1 MAATISPY
9 RLGKARDIFNLFNV
23 FNAISWAFL
32 AGNIVTLFAL
42 RLGANS
48 TYIGIISAVLYVA
61 FFFLPLGKILS
72 RRFPIVKIYS
82 FTWASR
88 AIGMI
93 PLLFAPFVF
102 TIGYRD
108 LALFLIFIGVT
119 LFHVTRG
126 IGMVASNPVLSYL
139 SQGPDRGS
147 YMTQIQIINSAV
159 GMFAGFIIAMA
170 LGRDPPLFLY
180 AIIMTVGIVCGVF
193 SGILVGK
200 IPEPEREEG
209 LKNKKLIEII
219 KEAMTQPS
227 IRLFFFI
234 LLMVALVSGVS
245 RTFLL
250 VYCREI
256 FAQSDGMIFLYAVFG
271 GLGNL
276 MVGLVIK
283 FLVDRI
289 GAKPIFS
296 FCVILG
302 LVSMIPVVFFPVS
315 IGENFTTVTLYL
327 TFMFFMMNFG
337 WLGAEGVMQTYFLG
351 LVPSEQMVDMGIL
364 YFLGFGI
371 AGAGGS
377 VFSGMLLDTA
387 AAISGSSIIS
397 FRILYIILIVIGGI
411 TLFLMR
417 KLMPLGALPFKGA
430 LEVMFSYRELK
441 AISLLDKLN
450 KTSDSGVEEAIL
462 GALQDSPSGLAIKGL
477 LARVKSPRLPVRME
491 SIRAIDAL
499 PELDEDAERALIDD
513 IINNPF
519 TTAYRSARTLG
530 NHGVFQA
537 IPLLRELAVSS
548 DYMLAGEAM
557 IALAKLMDVAFKP
570 LLEQIVMETQ
580 NPRLRIAGVEAI
592 GIFGFTDSLPILL
605 DLLRVTDPPPYLR
618 DEVVMAMASIL
629 NIDNKYYSLLIR
641 FLANESLAV
650 TLAMDEAESTYE
662 HYLSVHGRKRAKKD
676 PGLTSLQ
683 NQAKVFQS
691 AVSEYMQSSKGEQ
704 LYRWIMDLPDD
715 LVNGAVQMILAEITM
730 DEDFMDYRRLKL
742 LIVQWSAHQLRL
754 WTNNLK
760 KE

>member
-1 MAATISPY
+1 MAGTLSPY
-9 RLGKARDIFNLFNV
+9 RLGKARDNYNLFNI
-23 FNAISWAFL
+23 FNALSWAFL

-48 TYIGIISAVLYVA
+48 TYIGIISAVNYVA

-102 TIGYRD
+102 AFGYRD
-108 LALFLIFIGVT
+108 LALFLILIGVVF
-119 LFHVTRG
+119 FHVIRG
-126 IGMVASNPVLSYL
+126 IGMIANNPVLSHL
-139 SQGPDRGS
+139 SQGADRGS

-159 GMFAGFIIAMA
+159 GMFAGFIIAML

-180 AIIMTVGIVCGVF
+180 AIIMAVGIICGVS
-193 SGILVGK
+193 SGILLGK

-209 LKNKKLIEII
+209 LKNKKLVEII
-219 KEAMTQPS
+219 KEAMAQPS
-227 IRLFFFI
+227 IRLFIFI
-234 LLMVALVSGVS
+234 LLMVALISGVS
-245 RTFLL
+245 RTFLV
-250 VYCREI
+250 VYGREV

-296 FCVILG
+296 FCVLLG
-302 LVSMIPVVFFPVS
+302 LVSMIPVIFFPAS

-327 TFMFFMMNFG
+327 TFMFFMLNFG
-337 WLGAEGVMQTYFLG
+337 WLGAEGIMQTYFMG
-351 LVPSEQMVDMGIL
+351 LIPSEQMVDMGIL
-364 YFLGFGI
+364 YFFGFGI

-377 VFSGMLLDTA
+377 VLSGMLLDAT
-387 AAISGSSIIS
+387 AAISGSAIFS
-397 FRILYIILIVIGGI
+397 FRILFIILIVISGV
-411 TLFLMR
+411 TLFIMR
-417 KLMPLGALPFKGA
+417 KLMPLGAMPFRGA

-450 KTSDSGVEEAIL
+450 KTNDSGMEEAIL

-499 PELDEDAERALIDD
+499 PGLDEDAERALMED

-557 IALAKLMDVAFKP
+557 IALAKLMDIAFKP
-570 LLEQIVMETQ
+570 QLEQIVMETQ

-605 DLLRVTDPPPYLR
+605 DILRVPDPPPYLR

-629 NIDNKYYSLLIR
+629 DMDNKYYSLLIR
-641 FLANESLAV
+641 FLANEALAV
-650 TLAMDEAESTYE
+650 TLAMDEVESAYE
-662 HYLSVHGRKRAKKD
+662 FCLSVHGSKRKKKD
-676 PGLTSLQ
+676 PGLASLQ
-683 NQAKVFQS
+683 NHAKAFQS
-691 AVSEYMQSSKGEQ
+691 AVSEYMQSPKGDQ
-704 LYRWIMDLPDD
+704 LYRWIMGLPDD
-715 LVNGAVQMILAEITM
+715 LVNGAAQMILAEITM
-730 DEDFMDYRRLKL
+730 DEDFMAYRRLKL
-742 LIVQWSAHQLRL
+742 LIVQWAAHQLRL

>member
-1 MAATISPY
+1 MAATLSPY
-9 RLGKARDIFNLFNV
+9 RLGKARDTYNLFNI

-48 TYIGIISAVLYVA
+48 TYIGTISAVVYVA

-82 FTWASR
+82 VTWASR

-102 TIGYRD
+102 AFGYRD
-108 LALFLIFIGVT
+108 IALILILIGVT
-119 LFHVTRG
+119 FFHVTRG
-126 IGMVASNPVLSYL
+126 IGMIANNPVLSHL
-139 SQGPDRGS
+139 SQGPDRSS

-159 GMFAGFIIAMA
+159 GMFTGFIIAMA

-180 AIIMTVGIVCGVF
+180 AIIMAVGIVCGVF
-193 SGILVGK
+193 SGILLGK
-200 IPEPEREEG
+200 IPEPELLQG
-209 LKNKKLIEII
+209 VKNKKLVEII
-219 KEAMTQPS
+219 KEAMIQPS
-227 IRLFFFI
+227 IRLFIVI

-250 VYCREI
+250 VYGREV
-256 FAQSDGMIFLYAVFG
+256 FFQSDGMIFLYAVFG

-302 LVSMIPVVFFPVS
+302 LVSMIPVVFFPAS

-327 TFMFFMMNFG
+327 TFMFFMLNFG
-337 WLGAEGVMQTYFLG
+337 WLGAEGVMQTYFMG
-351 LVPSEQMVDMGIL
+351 LIPTEQMVDMGIL
-364 YFLGFGI
+364 YFFGFGI

-377 VFSGMLLDTA
+377 VLSGMLLDFT

-397 FRILYIILIVIGGI
+397 FRILYTILIAISGI

-417 KLMPLGALPFKGA
+417 KLMPLGAMPFKGA
-430 LEVMFSYRELK
+430 MEVMFSYRELK

-450 KTSDSGVEEAIL
+450 KTSDSGMEEAIL
-462 GALQDSPSGLAIKGL
+462 GALQDSPSGLATKGL

-499 PELDEDAERALIDD
+499 PSLDEDAERALIDD

-530 NHGVFQA
+530 NHGIFQA

-557 IALAKLMDVAFKP
+557 IALAKLMDIAFKP
-570 LLEQIVMETQ
+570 QLEQIIMETQ

-592 GIFGFTDSLPILL
+592 GIYGFTNSLPILL
-605 DLLRVTDPPPYLR
+605 DLLRVPDPPPYLR

-641 FLANESLAV
+641 FLANESLAF

-662 HYLSVHGRKRAKKD
+662 HYVSVHGRKRSKKD

-683 NQAKVFQS
+683 NHAKALQS
-691 AVSEYMQSSKGEQ
+691 AVSEYMQNSKGEQ
-704 LYRWIMDLPDD
+704 LYRWIMGLPDD
-715 LVNGAVQMILAEITM
+715 LVNGAAQIILAEVTI
-730 DEDFMDYRRLKL
+730 DQSFMDLPRLKL

>member
-1 MAATISPY
+1 MAATLSPY
-9 RLGKARDIFNLFNV
+9 KLGKARDTYNLFNV
-23 FNAISWAFL
+23 FNAVSWAFL

-42 RLGANS
+42 RMGANS

-72 RRFPIVKIYS
+72 RRLSIIKIYS
-82 FTWASR
+82 FTWGSR

-102 TIGYRD
+102 ASGYRD

-119 LFHVTRG
+119 FFHVIRG
-126 IGMVASNPVLSYL
+126 IGMIANNPVLSHL

-159 GMFAGFIIAMA
+159 GMFAGFIIAML

-180 AIIMTVGIVCGVF
+180 AIIMAVGIICGVF

-200 IPEPEREEG
+200 IPEPEREET

-219 KEAMTQPS
+219 KEGMTQPS
-227 IRLFFFI
+227 IRLFIVI

-245 RTFLL
+245 RTFLV
-250 VYCREI
+250 VYSREI
-256 FAQSDGMIFLYAVFG
+256 FAQSDGMVFLYAVFG

-302 LVSMIPVVFFPVS
+302 LVSMIPVVFFPAS

-337 WLGAEGVMQTYFLG
+337 WLGAEGIMQTYFMG
-351 LVPSEQMVDMGIL
+351 LIPSEQMVDMGIL

-377 VFSGMLLDTA
+377 VFSGMLLDFAVAVT
-387 AAISGSSIIS
+387 GSSIIS
-397 FRILYIILIVIGGI
+397 FRILFIILIVISAL

-417 KLMPLGALPFKGA
+417 KLIPLGALPFKGA

-450 KTSDSGVEEAIL
+450 KSSDSGMEEAIL
-462 GALQDSPSGLAIKGL
+462 GALHDSPSGLAIKGL

-499 PELDEDAERALIDD
+499 PELDEDTERALMDD

-530 NHGVFQA
+530 NHGVFVA

-557 IALAKLMDVAFKP
+557 VALAKLKDIAFKP
-570 LLEQIVMETQ
+570 QLEQIIVETQ
-580 NPRLRIAGVEAI
+580 NPRLKIAGVEAI
-592 GIFGFTDSLPILL
+592 GIYGFTDSLPILL
-605 DLLRVTDPPPYLR
+605 DILRVADPPPYLR

-629 NIDNKYYSLLIR
+629 NISNKYYPLLIR

-650 TLAMDEAESTYE
+650 TLAMDEAESAYE
-662 HYLSVHGRKRAKKD
+662 YYSSVHGRKRSKKD
-676 PGLTSLQ
+676 HGLAYLQ
-683 NQAKVFQS
+683 NQAKAFQS
-691 AVSEYMQSSKGEQ
+691 AVSEYMHGSKGEQ
-704 LYRWIMDLPDD
+704 LYRWIMGLPDD
-715 LVNGAVQMILAEITM
+715 MVDGAIQMILAEITI
-730 DEDFMDYRRLKL
+730 DEAFMDLRRLKL
-742 LIVQWSAHQLRL
+742 LIVQWVAHELRV
-754 WTNNLK
+754 WTDKLK
-760 KE
+760 E

>member
-1 MAATISPY
+1 MATALSPY
-9 RLGKARDIFNLFNV
+9 KLGKARDIYNVFNI

-42 RLGANS
+42 RIGANS
-48 TYIGIISAVLYVA
+48 TYIGIISAVLYVS
-61 FFFLPLGKILS
+61 FFFLPLGKILTK
-72 RRFPIVKIYS
+72 RFAIIKIYS
-82 FTWASR
+82 FTWSSR

-93 PLLFAPFVF
+93 PLLIAPLVFAF
-102 TIGYRD
+102 GHRD
-108 LALFLIFIGVT
+108 LALFLILIGVT

-126 IGMVASNPVLSYL
+126 IGMIANNPVLSYL

-159 GMFAGFIIAMA
+159 GMFAGFIIAML

-180 AIIMTVGIVCGVF
+180 AIIMAVGIVCGVF

-209 LKNKKLIEII
+209 LKNKKLFVVI
-219 KEAMTQPS
+219 KEAMTQPA
-227 IRLFFFI
+227 IRLFLFI

-245 RTFLL
+245 RTFLI
-250 VYCREI
+250 VYSREV
-256 FAQSDGMIFLYAVFG
+256 FTQSDGMIFLYAVFG

-283 FLVDRI
+283 FLVDKI

-302 LVSMIPVVFFPVS
+302 LVSMIPVVFFPAS
-315 IGENFTTVTLYL
+315 ISENFTTVTLYL
-327 TFMFFMMNFG
+327 TFMFFMLNFG

-351 LVPSEQMVDMGIL
+351 LIPLEQMVDMGIL

-377 VFSGMLLDTA
+377 VLSGILLDTA
-387 AAISGSSIIS
+387 AAVTGSAVIS
-397 FRILYIILIVIGGI
+397 FRILYIILIAISAL

-417 KLMPLGALPFKGA
+417 KLIPLGALPFKGA
-430 LEVMFSYRELK
+430 MEVMFSYRELK

-462 GALQDSPSGLAIKGL
+462 GELQDSPSGLAIKGL

-530 NHGVFQA
+530 NHRVFQA
-537 IPLLRELAVSS
+537 IPLLRELAISS
-548 DYMLAGEAM
+548 DYMLAGEAI
-557 IALAKLMDVAFKP
+557 IALAKLKDIAFKP
-570 LLEQIVMETQ
+570 QLEQIIMETQ

-592 GIFGFTDSLPILL
+592 GIYGFTDSLPILL
-605 DLLRVTDPPPYLR
+605 DMLRVADPPPYLR

-629 NIDNKYYSLLIR
+629 GIDNKYYSLLIR

-650 TLAMDEAESTYE
+650 TLAMDEAESVYE
-662 HYLSVHGRKRAKKD
+662 YCLSVHGHRRRKKEH
-676 PGLTSLQ
+676 GLASLQ
-683 NQAKVFQS
+683 NHTKTFQN
-691 AVSEYMQSSKGEQ
+691 AVLEYIQGSKGEQ
-704 LYRWIMDLPDD
+704 LYRWIMGLPDD
-715 LVNGAVQMILAEITM
+715 LVNGSAQMILAEITI
-730 DEDFMDYRRLKL
+730 DEDFMSYHRLKL
-742 LIVQWSAHQLRL
+742 LIIQWAAHELRL
-754 WTNNLK
+754 WTNKLK

>member
-1 MAATISPY
+1 MAATLSPY
-9 RLGKARDIFNLFNV
+9 RLGKARDVYNLFNI
-23 FNAISWAFL
+23 FNALSWAFL
-32 AGNIVTLFAL
+32 AGNIVTLLAL

-61 FFFLPLGKILS
+61 FFFLPIGKILS
-72 RRFPIVKIYS
+72 RRFPIVKIFS

-102 TIGYRD
+102 AFGYRD
-108 LALFLIFIGVT
+108 IALFLIFIGVVF
-119 LFHVTRG
+119 FHVIRG
-126 IGMVASNPVLSYL
+126 IGMIANNPVLSYL
-139 SQGPDRGS
+139 SQGADRGS

-159 GMFAGFIIAMA
+159 GMFAGFIIAML

-180 AIIMTVGIVCGVF
+180 AIIMAVGIVCGVS
-193 SGILVGK
+193 SGLLLGK

-209 LKNKKLIEII
+209 LKNKKLVEII
-219 KEAMTQPS
+219 KEAMAQPS
-227 IRLFFFI
+227 IRLFIFI

-245 RTFLL
+245 RTFLV
-250 VYCREI
+250 VYGREV

-283 FLVDRI
+283 FLVDRV

-296 FCVILG
+296 FCVLLG
-302 LVSMIPVVFFPVS
+302 LVSMIPIVFFPAS

-327 TFMFFMMNFG
+327 TFMFFMLNFG
-337 WLGAEGVMQTYFLG
+337 WLGAEGVMQTYFMG

-364 YFLGFGI
+364 YFFGFGI

-377 VFSGMLLDTA
+377 VLSGMLLDAATA
-387 AAISGSSIIS
+387 FSGSAIIS
-397 FRILYIILIVIGGI
+397 FRILYIILIVISGV

-417 KLMPLGALPFKGA
+417 KLVPLGALPFKDA
-430 LEVMFSYRELK
+430 MEVMFSYRELR

-499 PELDEDAERALIDD
+499 SGLDEDAERALIDD

-537 IPLLRELAVSS
+537 VPLLRELAVSS

-557 IALAKLMDVAFKP
+557 IALAKLMDIAFKP
-570 LLEQIVMETQ
+570 QLEQIVMETQ

-592 GIFGFTDSLPILL
+592 GLFGFTDSLPILL
-605 DLLRVTDPPPYLR
+605 DLLRVPDPPPYLR

-629 NIDNKYYSLLIR
+629 DMDNKYYSLLIR

-650 TLAMDEAESTYE
+650 TLAMDEAESAYE
-662 HYLSVHGRKRAKKD
+662 HCLSVHGRKHRKKD
-676 PGLTSLQ
+676 PGLASLQ
-683 NQAKVFQS
+683 DHAKAFQS
-691 AVSEYMQSSKGEQ
+691 AVSEYMQGSKGDQ
-704 LYRWIMDLPDD
+704 LYRWIMGLPDD

-730 DEDFMDYRRLKL
+730 DEDFMAYRRLKL
-742 LIVQWSAHQLRL
+742 LVVQWAAHQLGL
-754 WTNNLK
+754 WTNKLK
-760 KE
+760 NE

>member
-1 MAATISPY
+1 MAATLSPY
-9 RLGKARDIFNLFNV
+9 RLGKARDVYNLFNI
-23 FNAISWAFL
+23 FNALSWAFL
-32 AGNIVTLFAL
+32 AGNIVTLLAL

-61 FFFLPLGKILS
+61 FFFLPIGKILS
-72 RRFPIVKIYS
+72 RRFPIVKIFS

-102 TIGYRD
+102 AFGYRD
-108 LALFLIFIGVT
+108 IALFLIFIGVVF
-119 LFHVTRG
+119 FHVIRG
-126 IGMVASNPVLSYL
+126 IGMIANNPVLSHL
-139 SQGPDRGS
+139 SQGADRGS

-159 GMFAGFIIAMA
+159 GMFAGFIIAML

-180 AIIMTVGIVCGVF
+180 AIIMAVGIVCGVS
-193 SGILVGK
+193 SGLLLGK

-209 LKNKKLIEII
+209 LKNKKLVEII
-219 KEAMTQPS
+219 KEAMAQPS
-227 IRLFFFI
+227 IRLFIFI

-245 RTFLL
+245 RTFLV
-250 VYCREI
+250 VYGREV

-283 FLVDRI
+283 FLVDRV

-296 FCVILG
+296 FCVLLG
-302 LVSMIPVVFFPVS
+302 LVSMIPIVFFPAS

-327 TFMFFMMNFG
+327 TFMFFMLNFG
-337 WLGAEGVMQTYFLG
+337 WLGAEGVMQTYFMG

-364 YFLGFGI
+364 YFFGFGI

-377 VFSGMLLDTA
+377 VLSGMLLDAATA
-387 AAISGSSIIS
+387 FSGSAIIS
-397 FRILYIILIVIGGI
+397 FRILYIILIVISGV

-417 KLMPLGALPFKGA
+417 KLVPLGALPFKDA
-430 LEVMFSYRELK
+430 MEVMFSYRELR

-499 PELDEDAERALIDD
+499 SGLDEDAERALIDD

-537 IPLLRELAVSS
+537 VPLLRELAVST
-548 DYMLAGEAM
+548 DYMLAREAM
-557 IALAKLMDVAFKP
+557 IALAKLMAIAFKP
-570 LLEQIVMETQ
+570 QLEQIVMETQ

-592 GIFGFTDSLPILL
+592 GLFGFTDSLPILL
-605 DLLRVTDPPPYLR
+605 DLLRVPDPPPYLR

-629 NIDNKYYSLLIR
+629 DMDNKYYSLLIR

-650 TLAMDEAESTYE
+650 TLAMDEAESAYE
-662 HYLSVHGRKRAKKD
+662 HCLSVHGRKRRKKD
-676 PGLTSLQ
+676 PGLASLQ
-683 NQAKVFQS
+683 DHAKAFQS
-691 AVSEYMQSSKGEQ
+691 AVSEYMQGSKGDQ
-704 LYRWIMDLPDD
+704 LYRWIMGLPDD

-730 DEDFMDYRRLKL
+730 DEDFMAYRRLKL
-742 LIVQWSAHQLRL
+742 LVVQWAAHQLGL
-754 WTNNLK
+754 WTNKLK
-760 KE
+760 NE

>member
-1 MAATISPY
+1 MAGTLSPY
-9 RLGKARDIFNLFNV
+9 RLRKARDIYNIFNI
-23 FNAISWAFL
+23 FNALSWAFL

-48 TYIGIISAVLYVA
+48 TYIGIISAVNYVA
-61 FFFLPLGKILS
+61 FFFLPVGKILS
-72 RRFPIVKIYS
+72 GRFPIVKIYS

-102 TIGYRD
+102 AFGYRD
-108 LALFLIFIGVT
+108 LALFLIFIGVAF
-119 LFHVTRG
+119 FHVIRG
-126 IGMVASNPVLSYL
+126 IGMIANNPVLSHL
-139 SQGPDRGS
+139 SQGADRGS

-159 GMFAGFIIAMA
+159 GMFAGFVIAML

-180 AIIMTVGIVCGVF
+180 AIIMAVGIACGVF
-193 SGILVGK
+193 SGILLGK

-209 LKNKKLIEII
+209 LKNKKLVEII
-219 KEAMTQPS
+219 KGAMNQPS

-250 VYCREI
+250 VYGREV

-283 FLVDRI
+283 FLVDRV

-296 FCVILG
+296 FCVLLG
-302 LVSMIPVVFFPVS
+302 LVSMIPVIFFPVS

-327 TFMFFMMNFG
+327 TFMFFMLNFG
-337 WLGAEGVMQTYFLG
+337 WLGAEGVMQTYFMG

-364 YFLGFGI
+364 YFFGFGI

-377 VFSGMLLDTA
+377 VLSGMLLDAT
-387 AAISGSSIIS
+387 AAISGSAIFS
-397 FRILYIILIVIGGI
+397 FRILFMILIIISGI
-411 TLFLMR
+411 TLFIMR
-417 KLMPLGALPFKGA
+417 KLVPLGALPFKGA

-450 KTSDSGVEEAIL
+450 KTSDSGMEEAIL

-499 PELDEDAERALIDD
+499 SGLDEDAERALMDD

-557 IALAKLMDVAFKP
+557 IALAKLMDIAFKP
-570 LLEQIVMETQ
+570 QLEQIIMETQ

-605 DLLRVTDPPPYLR
+605 DLLRVPDPPPYLR

-629 NIDNKYYSLLIR
+629 NMDNKYYSLLIR

-650 TLAMDEAESTYE
+650 TLAMDEAESAYE
-662 HYLSVHGRKRAKKD
+662 HFLSVHGRKRRKKD
-676 PGLTSLQ
+676 PGLASLQ
-683 NQAKVFQS
+683 DHAKVFQS
-691 AVSEYMQSSKGEQ
+691 AVLEYMKNLKGEQ
-704 LYRWIMDLPDD
+704 LYRWIMGLPDD
-715 LVNGAVQMILAEITM
+715 LVNGAAQMILAEVTM
-730 DEDFMDYRRLKL
+730 DDDLTDLRRLKL
-742 LIVQWSAHQLRL
+742 LVVQWAAHQLRL

>member
-1 MAATISPY
+1 
-9 RLGKARDIFNLFNV
+9 
-23 FNAISWAFL
+23 
-32 AGNIVTLFAL
+32 
-42 RLGANS
+42 
-48 TYIGIISAVLYVA
+48 
-61 FFFLPLGKILS
+61 
-72 RRFPIVKIYS
+72 
-82 FTWASR
+82 
-88 AIGMI
+88 
-93 PLLFAPFVF
+93 
-102 TIGYRD
+102 
-108 LALFLIFIGVT
+108 
-119 LFHVTRG
+119 
-126 IGMVASNPVLSYL
+126 
-139 SQGPDRGS
+139 
-147 YMTQIQIINSAV
+147 
-159 GMFAGFIIAMA
+159 
-170 LGRDPPLFLY
+170 
-180 AIIMTVGIVCGVF
+180 
-193 SGILVGK
+193 
-200 IPEPEREEG
+200 
-209 LKNKKLIEII
+209 
-219 KEAMTQPS
+219 
-227 IRLFFFI
+227 
-234 LLMVALVSGVS
+234 
-245 RTFLL
+245 
-250 VYCREI
+250 
-256 FAQSDGMIFLYAVFG
+256 
-271 GLGNL
+271 
-276 MVGLVIK
+276 
-283 FLVDRI
+283 
-289 GAKPIFS
+289 
-296 FCVILG
+296 
-302 LVSMIPVVFFPVS
+302 
-315 IGENFTTVTLYL
+315 
-327 TFMFFMMNFG
+327 
-337 WLGAEGVMQTYFLG
+337 
-351 LVPSEQMVDMGIL
+351 MGIL
-364 YFLGFGI
+364 YFFGFGI

-387 AAISGSSIIS
+387 AAITGSSIIS
-397 FRILYIILIVIGGI
+397 FKILFIILIVISGI
-411 TLFLMR
+411 TLYLMR
-417 KLMPLGALPFKGA
+417 KLVPLGALPFKGA
-430 LEVMFSYRELK
+430 MEVMFSYRELK

-450 KTSDSGVEEAIL
+450 KTSDSGMEEAIL

-499 PELDEDAERALIDD
+499 SGLDEDAERALMDD

-605 DLLRVTDPPPYLR
+605 DLLRVADPPPYLR

-662 HYLSVHGRKRAKKD
+662 YYLSVHGRKRAKKD

-683 NQAKVFQS
+683 NQAKAFQS
-691 AVSEYMQSSKGEQ
+691 AVSEYMQGSKGEQ

-715 LVNGAVQMILAEITM
+715 LVNGAAQMILAEITM
-730 DEDFMDYRRLKL
+730 DEDFMELRRLKL

>member
-1 MAATISPY
+1 MPATLSPY
-9 RLGKARDIFNLFNV
+9 RLGKARDTYNLFNV

-32 AGNIVTLFAL
+32 AGNIITLFAL
-42 RLGANS
+42 RLGASS
-48 TYIGIISAVLYVA
+48 TYIGIISAVLFVA

-72 RRFPIVKIYS
+72 RRFSIIRIYS

-102 TIGYRD
+102 AFGYRD
-108 LALFLIFIGVT
+108 LALFLIFIGVAF
-119 LFHVTRG
+119 FHVIRG
-126 IGMVASNPVLSYL
+126 IGLIANNPVLSHL

-159 GMFAGFIIAMA
+159 GMFAGFIIAML

-180 AIIMTVGIVCGVF
+180 AIIMAVGIVSGVF
-193 SGILVGK
+193 SGILVGR
-200 IPEPEREEG
+200 IPEPEREESQ
-209 LKNKKLIEII
+209 KNKKLVEII
-219 KEAMTQPS
+219 KEGMTQPP
-227 IRLFFFI
+227 IRLFILI
-234 LLMVALVSGVS
+234 LLMVALISGVS
-245 RTFLL
+245 RTFLV
-250 VYCREI
+250 VYGREI

-276 MVGLVIK
+276 MVGLLIK

-302 LVSMIPVVFFPVS
+302 VVGMIPVIFFPPS
-315 IGENFTTVTLYL
+315 IGDNFTTVTLYF
-327 TFMFFMMNFG
+327 TFMFFILNFG
-337 WLGAEGVMQTYFLG
+337 WLGAEGIMQTYFMA

-364 YFLGFGI
+364 YFFGFGI
-371 AGAGGS
+371 AGAGGL
-377 VFSGMLLDTA
+377 VLSGMLLDFA
-387 AAISGSSIIS
+387 AAVSGSSIIS
-397 FRILYIILIVIGGI
+397 FRILYIVLIVIGCI

-417 KLMPLGALPFKGA
+417 KLVPLGAMPFKGA

-450 KTSDSGVEEAIL
+450 KTNDSGMEEAIL
-462 GALQDSPSGLAIKGL
+462 GALHNSPSGLAIKGL

-499 PELDEDAERALIDD
+499 PSLDENAERALMDD

-557 IALAKLMDVAFKP
+557 IALAKLMDIGFKP
-570 LLEQIVMETQ
+570 QLEQIVMETQ

-592 GIFGFTDSLPILL
+592 GIFGFTDSLPMLL
-605 DLLRVTDPPPYLR
+605 DLLRVPDPPPYLR
-618 DEVVMAMASIL
+618 DEVVMAMAGIL
-629 NIDNKYYSLLIR
+629 DIENKYYSLLIR
-641 FLANESLAV
+641 FLANESIAA

-662 HYLSVHGRKRAKKD
+662 YYVSVHGRKRNKKD
-676 PGLTSLQ
+676 PGLVSLQ
-683 NQAKVFQS
+683 NQAKAFQS
-691 AVSEYMQSSKGEQ
+691 AVSEYMQNLKGEP
-704 LYRWIMDLPDD
+704 LYRWIMGLPDD
-715 LVNGAVQMILAEITM
+715 LVNGSAQIILAEVTM
-730 DEDFMDYRRLKL
+730 DEVFMDLRRLKL
-742 LIVQWSAHQLRL
+742 LIVQWSANELRL
-754 WTNNLK
+754 WTNKLK
-760 KE
+760 NE

>member
-1 MAATISPY
+1 MAGPLSPY
-9 RLGKARDIFNLFNV
+9 RLGKARDIYNLFNI

-61 FFFLPLGKILS
+61 FFFLPVGKILS

-82 FTWASR
+82 FTWGSR

-102 TIGYRD
+102 AFGYRD
-108 LALFLIFIGVT
+108 IALFLIFIGVT
-119 LFHVTRG
+119 FFHVTRG
-126 IGMVASNPVLSYL
+126 IGMIANNPVLSHL

-159 GMFAGFIIAMA
+159 GMFAGFIIAML

-180 AIIMTVGIVCGVF
+180 AIIMAVGIVCGVF
-193 SGILVGK
+193 SGILVGR

-209 LKNKKLIEII
+209 LKNKKLVEII
-219 KEAMTQPS
+219 KEAMAQPS
-227 IRLFFFI
+227 IRLFIFI

-245 RTFLL
+245 RTFLV
-250 VYCREI
+250 VYGREV

-296 FCVILG
+296 FCVLLG
-302 LVSMIPVVFFPVS
+302 LVSMIPVVFFPAS

-327 TFMFFMMNFG
+327 TFMFFMLNFG
-337 WLGAEGVMQTYFLG
+337 WLGAEGVMQTYFMG
-351 LVPSEQMVDMGIL
+351 LIPSEQMVDMGIL
-364 YFLGFGI
+364 YFFGFGI

-377 VFSGMLLDTA
+377 VLSGMLLDA
-387 AAISGSSIIS
+387 ASAISGSSIIS
-397 FRILYIILIVIGGI
+397 FRILYIILIVISGI

-417 KLMPLGALPFKGA
+417 NLVPLGALPFKGA

-450 KTSDSGVEEAIL
+450 KTNDSGMEEAIL

-499 PELDEDAERALIDD
+499 PGLDEDAERALMDD

-557 IALAKLMDVAFKP
+557 IALAKLMDIAFKP
-570 LLEQIVMETQ
+570 QLEQIVMETQ

-605 DLLRVTDPPPYLR
+605 DLLRVPDPPPYLR
-618 DEVVMAMASIL
+618 DEVVMAMAGIL
-629 NIDNKYYSLLIR
+629 NMDNKYYSLLIR
-641 FLANESLAV
+641 FLANESLAF
-650 TLAMDEAESTYE
+650 TLAMDEVESAYE
-662 HYLSVHGRKRAKKD
+662 HYLSVHGRKRKKKD
-676 PGLTSLQ
+676 PGLVSLQ
-683 NQAKVFQS
+683 NHAKAFQS
-691 AVSEYMQSSKGEQ
+691 AVSEYMQGSKGDQ
-704 LYRWIMDLPDD
+704 LYRWIMGLPDD
-715 LVNGAVQMILAEITM
+715 LVNGAAQMILAEITM
-730 DEDFMDYRRLKL
+730 DENLIDLRRLKL
-742 LIVQWSAHQLRL
+742 LIVQWAAHQLRL